1 MIYVSFIYNLLRL
14 FDDEDDVLD
23 GTYYKTEPIMSKI
36 PKIISKFKQVE
47 VLDADRRKQI
57 DERIATAKSLY
68 PCLVNVGEDYWFSVE
83 AVCQNPEQ
91 YSELLSV
98 LGNGKFRYKRLY
110 FALSSFCLDSN
121 PSRKL
126 PMMSGRRSSSN
137 EYWDQSDGD
146 QYRYDK
152 RQYH

>member
-1 MIYVSFIYNLLRL
+1 MIQWDLVRIDLRIIYNLLRL

-23 GTYYKTEPIMSKI
+23 GTYYKTEPIMSKV
-36 PKIISKFKQVE
+36 PKIISKFKQAE

-57 DERIATAKSLY
+57 DEPDSNREIFKY
-68 PCLVNVGEDYWFSVE
+68 PCFVKVGEDYWFSVE

-98 LGNGKFRYKRLY
+98 LGNCKFRYKRLY
-110 FALSSFCLDSN
+110 FAWSSFCLDSS

-126 PMMSGRRSSSN
+126 PLMSGWRSSSN
-137 EYWDQSDGD
+137 
-146 QYRYDK
+146 
-152 RQYH
+152 